1 MRRLASAIALLLL
14 ASTPASAFLA
24 EVTTSVAVADVDDQ
38 AALQNALVSAV
49 DGVLQQAIAFTPT
62 LIALTHAA
70 VLGDRLYIR
79 LLVADSD
86 GERAFEEL
94 QAPPDLT
101 PSQPVE
107 LRI

>member
-1 MRRLASAIALLLL
+1 MGRVATAIALLLL

-24 EVTTSVAVADVDDQ
+24 EVTTSVAVIDVDDQ
-38 AALQNALVSAV
+38 AAVQEALVSAV
-49 DGVLQQAIAFTPT
+49 DGVLNQAIAFTPT
-62 LIALTHAA
+62 LIVLKDAA
-70 VLGDRLYIR
+70 ILGGRLYIR
-79 LLVADSD
+79 LLVADSE

-101 PSQPVE
+101 PARPAE